1 VVIAGAVVAVSASC
15 SYVPDA
21 VNPMTW
27 FEDDEPAAQADEAAA
42 SDDFPSLGTVPE
54 APADAP
60 ETEEFTAIAEGLNAD
75 KENAQYT
82 DAQVRQADDEVGGE
96 PQPATVAQAAPEPE
110 PALPEAEPA
119 VSQAEAPVP
128 AQPLEGSSGA
138 QAATA
143 AVPAQPLGGA
153 TVQTVAGAATPTP
166 AVPLPNGTVPE
177 MFAVAFQASGATTL
191 AAAGVPATAPAVA
204 TVPAQATTVAS
215 AVPAFAMAPTR
226 QVATLYFADGST
238 RLGRGDDAT
247 LLEIA
252 YAYGATG
259 GPIRIVGHA
268 SAGSGSSRSK
278 LANLDVS
285 MARAVAVA
293 RELGKLGV
301 PQQAMIIE
309 GAADNQP
316 VSAGD
321 PAANRRVEI
330 FLGG

>member
-1 VVIAGAVVAVSASC
+1 MPSCTTKRRFGALPSLPRGVVIAGAVIAVSASC

-27 FEDDEPAAQADEAAA
+27 FEDDEPAAQADTAAEGKK
-42 SDDFPSLGTVPE
+42 FPILGTVPE

-60 ETEEFTAIAEGLNAD
+60 EAEELNAIAEGLNAD

-82 DAQVRQADDEVGGE
+82 YLWLRPADDEVGGV
-96 PQPATVAQAAPEPE
+96 PQPTAVALAAPEPDT
-110 PALPEAEPA
+110 A
-119 VSQAEAPVP
+119 VSQAAM
-128 AQPLEGSSGA
+128 
-138 QAATA
+138 A
-143 AVPAQPLGGA
+143 AVPAQPLGGT
-153 TVQTVAGAATPTP
+153 TVRTAATAVAP
-166 AVPLPNGTVPE
+166 APAMPLPNGTVPE
-177 MFAVAFQASGATTL
+177 MFAAAFQASGATTL
-191 AAAGVPATAPAVA
+191 AAAGVPATAPTIAAAPV
-204 TVPAQATTVAS
+204 QATTAVA

-226 QVATLYFADGST
+226 QVATLYFADGSA
-238 RLGRGDDAT
+238 RLGRGDHAT

-252 YAYGATG
+252 YAYRATG
-259 GPIRIVGHA
+259 GSIRIVGHA
-268 SAGSGSSRSK
+268 SAGSGSARSK

-309 GAADNQP
+309 AAAENQP